1 MDEKNKNLQNLL
13 KLVKELS
20 SKDDLEWFK
29 NDLKKHFNNQEKTIS
44 PNNSEQ
50 ILSNTEKIK
59 QYLSLSPELS
69 LDYSYIPHKLLK
81 TRLNL
86 DNLRM
91 ENVRINLAEKNELKR
106 FYDYIIYAF
115 FQVENLINYYYHVKY
130 PEIDTLLNH
139 FESIESEYFNF
150 TRTGKEKSVNDI
162 TIYIKLSV
170 FNLGYFTD
178 SDRYVGL
185 NLSNLRR
192 VRNEGLHRCNIIMKK
207 GVEENK
213 ALYQFLKHS
222 TYNSILSNLEVLN
235 NKIKELLV

>member
-1 MDEKNKNLQNLL
+1 
-13 KLVKELS
+13 
-20 SKDDLEWFK
+20 
-29 NDLKKHFNNQEKTIS
+29 
-44 PNNSEQ
+44 
-50 ILSNTEKIK
+50 
-59 QYLSLSPELS
+59 
-69 LDYSYIPHKLLK
+69 
-81 TRLNL
+81 
-86 DNLRM
+86 M

-115 FQVENLINYYYHVKY
+115 FQVENLINYYYHFKY

-178 SDRYVGL
+178 SNRYVGL

>member
-91 ENVRINLAEKNELKR
+91 ENIRINLDEKNELKR

-115 FQVENLINYYYHVKY
+115 FQVENLINYYYHIKY

-139 FESIESEYFNF
+139 FESI
-150 TRTGKEKSVNDI
+150 
-162 TIYIKLSV
+162 
-170 FNLGYFTD
+170 
-178 SDRYVGL
+178 
-185 NLSNLRR
+185 
-192 VRNEGLHRCNIIMKK
+192 
-207 GVEENK
+207 
-213 ALYQFLKHS
+213 
-222 TYNSILSNLEVLN
+222 
-235 NKIKELLV
+235 